1 MKALICLT
9 MKNILVKIKKGNPSL
24 HRVLKYFF
32 HTYFLI
38 ALICLM
44 VCHVTHELGM
54 GTVEHIVIKGRPG
67 IQSVLHKIEK
77 KTTSLNPV
85 LYFFQELDNIART
98 NQNIFKYS
106 SKELK
111 PSISFV
117 ATTRLIL

>member
-1 MKALICLT
+1 
-9 MKNILVKIKKGNPSL
+9 MKNILKKIKKGNPSL

-44 VCHVTHELGM
+44 VCHVTHDLGM

-85 LYFFQELDNIART
+85 LYSFQELDSIARANQHT
-98 NQNIFKYS
+98 NTCS
-106 SKELK
+106 SKIFN
-111 PSISFV
+111 PSTTFL